1 MGDLVAVPEHRGSAG
16 RTHEQSAQSS
26 ARFVLARTSIPTQR
40 HRQNTHCNDAAK
52 ELSGTSQRNAKI
64 ERKGCRDGSQT
75 KTPEKYPDMRRPPPG
90 GRAGVVPTADSGGEE
105 SGRVS
110 TVANDP

>member
-1 MGDLVAVPEHRGSAG
+1 MHDKSVDTAASQWLSSRAMEMK
-16 RTHEQSAQSS
+16 TH
-26 ARFVLARTSIPTQR
+26 
-40 HRQNTHCNDAAK
+40 
-52 ELSGTSQRNAKI
+52 
-64 ERKGCRDGSQT
+64 
-75 KTPEKYPDMRRPPPG
+75 PDMRRPPPG